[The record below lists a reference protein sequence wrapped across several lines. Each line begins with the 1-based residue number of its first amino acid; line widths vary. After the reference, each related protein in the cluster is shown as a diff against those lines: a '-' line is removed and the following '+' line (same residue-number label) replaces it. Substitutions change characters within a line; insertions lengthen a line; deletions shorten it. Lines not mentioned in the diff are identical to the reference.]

1 MKKHHL
7 SAADELFF
15 GEGKKAESINGR
27 RGVPITPITKVSLG
41 APVVLDAD
49 GIAAA
54 QAVAA
59 AGNLTIAGALASGG
73 TVTNGTARGVQ
84 AVSTNVGDTT
94 QTLTFYGTDI
104 YSVPLVETITL
115 NGTTVVSGKKAFK
128 TITRVAVSAACAGNV
143 SAGTTDI
150 LGLPYKLTSK
160 SDLISTWFNQIV
172 EATLPTIV
180 VADTNTATATTGDVR
195 GTIDLNSALNGSAVS
210 VYMVAYPSSEESAFG
225 VAQYGG

>member
-7 SAADELFF
+7 SHADELFF
-15 GEGKKAESINGR
+15 GEGKKAETLNGR
-27 RGVPITPITKVSLG
+27 KGVPITPISKVSLG
-41 APVVLDAD
+41 SPVALSAA

-73 TVTNGTARGVQ
+73 AVTNGSARGVQ

-94 QTLTFYGTDI
+94 QTVTFYGTDV
-104 YSVPLVETITL
+104 YSTPLVETITL
-115 NGTTVVSGKKAFK
+115 NGTTAVSGKKAFK

-143 SAGTTDI
+143 SAGTTDV
-150 LGLPYKLTSK
+150 LGLPYRLFSK
-160 SDLISTWFNQIV
+160 SDLLSTWFNQIA

-180 VADTNTATATTGDVR
+180 LGDSNAATATTGDVR
-195 GTIDLNSALNGSAVS
+195 GTVDLNSACNGSAVS
-210 VYMVAYPSSEESAFG
+210 VYMVAYPSSEESTFG